1 LSIRIEVDAKG
12 LDFDLGKEKIKVECP
27 ECKTENA
34 VSLGQLQRQE
44 QVKCMKCGATMR
56 LGDVNGSVGKTVTAV
71 NSAFDELK
79 NAVRETCD

>member
-1 LSIRIEVDAKG
+1 MSIRIEVDAKG
-12 LDFDLGKEKIKVECP
+12 LDLDLAEERIKVECP

-34 VSLGQLQRQE
+34 VSLGQMQRQE

-56 LGDVNGSVGKTVTAV
+56 LRDVDGSVGKTVTDV

-79 NAVRETCD
+79 NAVREIGD